1 MFGLNISSAESQCV
15 ATILAKVV
23 FGTLTKLQCY
33 RDFVKLTVN
42 TNMHL
47 HTSLSLMKLRIIMLI
62 VSFDRGDY
70 GDAITVQTLKDF
82 HRERV
87 KILVDAGADLIA
99 FETIPNKLDAQVT
112 ITFANLIKFHFDF
125 EYAH

>member
-1 MFGLNISSAESQCV
+1 
-15 ATILAKVV
+15 V
-23 FGTLTKLQCY
+23 F
-33 RDFVKLTVN
+33 
-42 TNMHL
+42 
-47 HTSLSLMKLRIIMLI
+47 
-62 VSFDRGDY
+62 FDRGDY